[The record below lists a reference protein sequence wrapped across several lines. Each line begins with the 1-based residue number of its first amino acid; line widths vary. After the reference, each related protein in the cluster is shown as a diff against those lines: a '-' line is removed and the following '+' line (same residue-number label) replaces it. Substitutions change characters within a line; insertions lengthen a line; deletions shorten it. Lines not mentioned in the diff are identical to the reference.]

1 MFRKDRLRG
10 TLEGLKRIAGE
21 DNVFTAEADILAYSY
36 DAGSA
41 RARPDAVV
49 RVDAAEKVAPLVK
62 LLHGAGVPF
71 LPRLAGTNLSGGT
84 VPLKGGVILNLSPLN
99 RIRSID
105 TAAGTAVVEPGVVNL
120 KLQEELAKAGFFY
133 PPDPASQRVCT
144 IGGNIGENA
153 GGPLC
158 LKYGV
163 TADNVLGLT
172 VVTPQGETLELSVE
186 DPGPDLPGLFI
197 GSEGTLGIV
206 ICARLRILP
215 LPRHIMTAVCSFP
228 SVDSAM
234 KAVASTI
241 AAGTVPRALEAM
253 DRTSLDA
260 AGGGGLRLSD
270 ATQAVLIVEL
280 DGNSRRELEK
290 EMAETRSFAAAAG
303 SLDFREAA
311 DESERE
317 ALWAARKGA
326 YPALARLA
334 PNVMVEDG
342 AVPRPKLPEAAAR
355 VRAIISDY
363 KLTAGLLFHAGD
375 GNLHPNVIYDERDA
389 EETRRV
395 RKAGHEILRACIE
408 LGGTIS
414 GEHGVGVEKRLAMNW
429 LYDRAELDLFSRV
442 KEALDPGDLANPDKI
457 IPVSDRHARRKTG
470 PFPSRTAAASNLVS
484 ELKYRAAHGIKSRVR
499 GLGTRNRPP
508 SPDGGDACRNR
519 AALPAVGATSP
530 ASGRDL
536 DVSGLNSVLEIY
548 AENLTATF
556 EAGVPLHVLR
566 SELKAAGLEAP
577 MPKLDG
583 TLGGLIASKA
593 WTGIRDLLLGLEL
606 ALPDGTVCRLG
617 GRSVKNVAGY
627 DLTRLLCGSLGAY
640 GVVLSATLR
649 VCPAGRAP
657 RFHRPDGPDRAF
669 SPSEVH
675 RRLKKAFD
683 PDNLLNPWIYG

>member
-1 MFRKDRLRG
+1 
-10 TLEGLKRIAGE
+10 
-21 DNVFTAEADILAYSY
+21 
-36 DAGSA
+36 
-41 RARPDAVV
+41 
-49 RVDAAEKVAPLVK
+49 
-62 LLHGAGVPF
+62 
-71 LPRLAGTNLSGGT
+71 
-84 VPLKGGVILNLSPLN
+84 
-99 RIRSID
+99 
-105 TAAGTAVVEPGVVNL
+105 
-120 KLQEELAKAGFFY
+120 
-133 PPDPASQRVCT
+133 
-144 IGGNIGENA
+144 
-153 GGPLC
+153 

-163 TADNVLGLT
+163 TADNILGLT
-172 VVTPQGETLELSVE
+172 VVTPQGETADISV
-186 DPGPDLPGLFI
+186 DDAGPDLPGLFI
-197 GSEGTLGIV
+197 GSEGTLGIA

-228 SVDSAM
+228 SVESAM

-241 AAGTVPRALEAM
+241 AAGIVPRALEAM

-442 KEALDPGDLANPDKI
+442 KEALDPKDLANPDKI
-457 IPVSDRHARRKTG
+457 IPVSDRHARRRTE
-470 PFPSRTAAASNLVS
+470 PFPSRPAAASDLVS

-499 GLGTRNRPP
+499 GLGTRFP
-508 SPDGGDACRNR
+508 SPEGGAACRNR

-536 DVSGLNSVLEIY
+536 DVSGLNSVMEIY
-548 AENLTATF
+548 GENLTATF

-583 TLGGLIASKA
+583 TLGGLIATKA
-593 WTGIRDLLLGLEL
+593 WAGVRDLLLGLEL

-617 GRSVKNVAGY
+617 G
-627 DLTRLLCGSLGAY
+627 
-640 GVVLSATLR
+640 
-649 VCPAGRAP
+649 
-657 RFHRPDGPDRAF
+657 
-669 SPSEVH
+669 
-675 RRLKKAFD
+675 
-683 PDNLLNPWIYG
+683 